1 MRTKRKGMDSEQG
14 PREEKAPYSLEAE
27 ADEVGRHDW
36 PMTAMQS
43 RAWRQ
48 QRGITGFWKTR
59 GKGDVNTATTTTGL
73 PGDQPQGGGTT
84 TVQTPDQPRTKCVL
98 VEFVSE
104 DDHVVMLTAL
114 PSTGRMHQYTPQGPG
129 EPMSAG
135 TTITDRRNRVYY
147 VCPFNFDGDADW
159 AVTAERR

>member
-1 MRTKRKGMDSEQG
+1 M
-14 PREEKAPYSLEAE
+14 A
-27 ADEVGRHDW
+27 
-36 PMTAMQS
+36 
-43 RAWRQ
+43 
-48 QRGITGFWKTR
+48 
-59 GKGDVNTATTTTGL
+59 TATRYHGFLEDARQGRCEHRNHYHWTGL